1 MSLRPYLATLLAFAV
16 AACTSQMSDPTGDA
30 ASSEASTYS
39 GQDRIIAST
48 PEKHFLVNAL
58 VDRFAVKD
66 CLEARLV
73 YAGRENAEQ
82 DRIFHLREFQAPDSC
97 AQGLIAAFDDV
108 GFSANGAGVFAA
120 GVYGGLEERV
130 RIASTSNPGLARI
143 EWEVDLE

>member
-1 MSLRPYLATLLAFAV
+1 MSLRLSLTTFLAFAL
-16 AACTSQMSDPTGDA
+16 AGCGSQFSEPAGDTAFNEATS
-30 ASSEASTYS
+30 YS
-39 GQDRIIAST
+39 GQDGIIAST

-58 VDRFAVKD
+58 VDRFAVQD
-66 CLEARLV
+66 CLDARLV
-73 YAGRENAEQ
+73 YAGRTNAEQ

-97 AQGLIAAFDDV
+97 AQELIAAFDDI